1 MTKLVRLL
9 LFALPLLLS
18 LTSLLPLPCNA
29 FSADRP
35 TDRRLLVLVDDL
47 AIRSSHSRFFSSL
60 QARGYDLDFRHAD
73 DPGLAL
79 RRYGQ
84 YLYDGLILFSPSVQ
98 RKYLLPSLICL
109 QVLAIV
115 FLRCRYANRPLS
127 GGTAKNRP
135 SAVDFGRQRPIE
147 GEKGKKKKKRKRRK
161 KRGEDTVLA
170 RALSPPSPV
179 RRRR

>member
-98 RKYLLPSLICL
+98 RKLVYFRLD
-109 QVLAIV
+109 
-115 FLRCRYANRPLS
+115 S
-127 GGTAKNRP
+127 GDRN
-135 SAVDFGRQRPIE
+135 
-147 GEKGKKKKKRKRRK
+147 
-161 KRGEDTVLA
+161 
-170 RALSPPSPV
+170 
-179 RRRR
+179 